1 MNMLSLSS
9 LMFLGIDPGMALQIT
24 VVVATAWTALSMLA
38 VVFFAWAPQV
48 SEKWRSEFGANAE
61 IVTPEDSSGD

>member
-9 LMFLGIDPGMALQIT
+9 LMFLGIDPGIALRIT
-24 VVVATAWTALSMLA
+24 VIVATVWTALSMIA

-48 SEKWRSEFGANAE
+48 SEKWRTQFGADAE
-61 IVTPEDSSGD
+61 IVTSEDSTAD